1 MLDLLL
7 MQLMATGA
15 SLPFLLALAALL
27 LRDAGPEY
35 RLGAVLLVGLG
46 ITNSYLALLQLDH
59 GQGRAV
65 LLTLQP
71 LVIYSIGPCVWLLVR
86 SLLEAGFTVARSHL
100 WHFGPALVV
109 MTGFALFLITGR
121 VTETTVPRAGS
132 PLFLPFVTGFVVAIF
147 YLLRVLQY
155 LWARYCEDQEAS
167 EGQAMRRTF
176 LLLTGGGLLVLAV
189 SLVGLLASARFSPL
203 PPILLTTAL
212 LLTLFV
218 IFCRNPYLFRVLREA
233 IEEAPYRRCQLTES
247 VADEIGAR
255 LQQLMEIEGRYRDS
269 SLSLP
274 SLAEAVGVTPHQLSE
289 YLNQRRGLGFARFL
303 SSYRVAATQEMLL
316 RQPSRAVLD
325 IALEAGFSSKSTF
338 NSAFA
343 EQVGMTPSAWRR
355 SQKSLASNA

>member
-1 MLDLLL
+1 MLDLLF
-7 MQLMATGA
+7 MQVMATGA

-27 LRDAGPEY
+27 LRDVGPEY
-35 RLGAVLLVGLG
+35 RLGALLLLGLG
-46 ITNSYLALLQLDH
+46 ITNSYLALLQLEH
-59 GQGRAV
+59 EQGRAV
-65 LLTLQP
+65 LLTVQP

-86 SLLEAGFTVARSHL
+86 SLLEADFTLTRRQL

-109 MTGFALFLITGR
+109 MAGFALFLATGR

-132 PLFLPFVTGFVVAIF
+132 PLFLPFVGGFVLAIL

-155 LWARYCEDQEAS
+155 LRARYCEDRQAS
-167 EGQAMRRTF
+167 EEQAMRRTF
-176 LLLTGGGLLVLAV
+176 ILLTGGGLLVLAV
-189 SLVGLLASARFSPL
+189 SLAGLLVSARFSPL
-203 PPILLTTAL
+203 PPIVLTTLL

-233 IEEAPYRRCQLTES
+233 IEEAPYRRCQLTAS

-255 LQQLMEIEGRYRDS
+255 LQQLMETEERYRDS
-269 SLSLP
+269 TLSLP

-289 YLNQRRGLGFARFL
+289 YLNQNRGLGFARFV
-303 SSYRVAATQEMLL
+303 SRYRVTATQDMLL
-316 RQPSRAVLD
+316 KQPSKAVLD

-355 SQKSLASNA
+355 SQKSASSST